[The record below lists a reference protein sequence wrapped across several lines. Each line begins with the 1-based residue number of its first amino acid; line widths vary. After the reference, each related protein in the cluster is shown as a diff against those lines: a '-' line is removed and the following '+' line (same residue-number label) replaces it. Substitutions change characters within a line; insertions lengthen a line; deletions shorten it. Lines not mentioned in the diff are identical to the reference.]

1 MRSVTVLGRLLDEQG
16 QPLRGYHVINHASRG
31 ISEADGFFSMEMN
44 AGSPTLEVRYGNQ
57 LHCQFRL
64 DPDSAVNEGDVLLIG
79 DLRCTPDTLADTT
92 IADDHAARQR
102 S

>member
-1 MRSVTVLGRLLDEQG
+1 
-16 QPLRGYHVINHASRG
+16 
-31 ISEADGFFSMEMN
+31 
-44 AGSPTLEVRYGNQ
+44 